1 MISRQIALF
10 EKTGAHNTPDCV
22 EIIKKAVSQ
31 GMSKHVVAAS
41 TSGRNAEAFFN
52 ALKGTDANLVIVTH
66 SANFKEENHDEF
78 DEKVRKLL
86 RENNIPVYTGTILTH
101 SLEKSVMEK
110 FGGNTTATIIAGTL
124 RRFGEGA
131 KVCIEIVME
140 ACDAGLIP
148 EGAEI
153 LATAGT
159 GHGSD
164 TVMLI
169 KSRPSKRFLDLEVL
183 EILAMPRGR

>member
-1 MISRQIALF
+1 MILKQIAMF
-10 EKTGAHNTPDCV
+10 EKPGEHNTQDC
-22 EIIKKAVSQ
+22 IGILKNAVSL
-31 GMSKHVVAAS
+31 GLSKHVVVAS
-41 TSGRNAEAFFN
+41 TSGRNAEAFFG
-52 ALKGTDANLVIVTH
+52 ALKGMDANLVIVTH
-66 SANFKEENHDEF
+66 CANFKEENHDEF
-78 DEKVRKLL
+78 SPAVRQMLKD
-86 RENNIPVYTGTILTH
+86 NGVPVYTGTILTS
-101 SLEKSVMEK
+101 SLEKSVMDK
-110 FGGNTTATIIAGTL
+110 FGGSSTGALIAGCL

-148 EGAEI
+148 EGAAV
-153 LATAGT
+153 LASAGT

-169 KSRPSKRFLDLEVL
+169 KSRPSRRFLDLEVL

>member
-1 MISRQIALF
+1 MAIKEIVYF
-10 EKTGAHNTPDCV
+10 EKPGEHNTSECV
-22 EIIKKAVSQ
+22 RIVKLAFADKAS
-31 GMSKHVVAAS
+31 GYVVAAS
-41 TSGRNAEAFFN
+41 TSGKNAEAFFK
-52 ALKGTDANLVIVTH
+52 ALEGSGSKLVIVTH
-66 SANFKEENHDEF
+66 SANFNKENHDEF
-78 DEKVRKLL
+78 DAGI
-86 RENNIPVYTGTILTH
+86 REMLKNNNVPVYTGTILTH
-101 SLEKSVMEK
+101 SLEKSIMDK
-110 FGGNTTATIIAGTL
+110 FGGNTTGAIIAGCL

-148 EGAEI
+148 EGAEV
-153 LATAGT
+153 LAAAGT
-159 GHGSD
+159 GHGTD

>member
-1 MISRQIALF
+1 MIFRQIALF
-10 EKTGAHNTPDCV
+10 EKTGEHNTPDCV
-22 EIIKKAVSQ
+22 EILKKAVSQ
-31 GMSKHVVAAS
+31 GISKHVVVAS

-52 ALKGTDANLVIVTH
+52 ALKGADINLVIVTH

-78 DEKVRKLL
+78 DAGLRQMLKENKV
-86 RENNIPVYTGTILTH
+86 PVYTGTILTH
-101 SLEKSVMEK
+101 SIEKSIMEN
-110 FGGNTTATIIAGTL
+110 FGGNTTGMIIAGTL

-140 ACDAGLIP
+140 ACDGGLIP
-148 EGAEI
+148 EGI
-153 LATAGT
+153 DVLAVAGT

>member
-1 MISRQIALF
+1 MNFRQVAIF
-10 EKTGAHNTPDCV
+10 EKPGEHNSSGCV
-22 EIIKKAVSQ
+22 EIIKKAVSE
-31 GMSKHVVAAS
+31 GLSKHVVIAS

-52 ALKGTDANLVIVTH
+52 ALKGTGPNLVIVTH

-78 DEKVRKLL
+78 DPRVRQMLK
-86 RENNIPVYTGTILTH
+86 ENSVPVYTGTILTH
-101 SLEKSVMEK
+101 SLEKSVMDK
-110 FGGNTTATIIAGTL
+110 FGGNTTAMIIAGTL

-140 ACDAGLIP
+140 ACDAGLVP
-148 EGAEI
+148 EGAEV
-153 LATAGT
+153 LAAAGS

-169 KSRPSKRFLDLEVL
+169 KARPSKRFLDLEVL

>member
-1 MISRQIALF
+1 MIFRQIALF
-10 EKTGAHNTPDCV
+10 EKTGEHNTPDCV
-22 EIIKKAVSQ
+22 EILKKAVSQ
-31 GMSKHVVAAS
+31 GLSKHVVVAS
-41 TSGRNAEAFFN
+41 TSGRNAQAFFN
-52 ALKGTDANLVIVTH
+52 ALKGADVNLVIVTH

-78 DEKVRKLL
+78 DEATRKLL
-86 RENNIPVYTGTILTH
+86 RENNVPVYTGTILTH

-110 FGGNTTATIIAGTL
+110 FGGNTTAMIIAGTL

-148 EGAEI
+148 EGAEV
-153 LATAGT
+153 LAVAGT

>member
-1 MISRQIALF
+1 MIFRQIALF
-10 EKTGAHNTPDCV
+10 EKTGELNTPDCV
-22 EIIKKAVSQ
+22 DILMKAVSL
-31 GMSKHVVAAS
+31 GISKHVVVAS
-41 TSGRNAEAFFN
+41 TTGRNAEAFFN
-52 ALKGTDANLVIVTH
+52 ALKGADINLVIVTH

-78 DEKVRKLL
+78 DAGLRQMLKENKV
-86 RENNIPVYTGTILTH
+86 PVYTGTILTH
-101 SLEKSVMEK
+101 SIEKSIMEN
-110 FGGNTTATIIAGTL
+110 FGGNTTGMIIAGTL

-140 ACDAGLIP
+140 ACDGGLIP
-148 EGAEI
+148 EGI
-153 LATAGT
+153 DVLAVAGT

>member
-1 MISRQIALF
+1 MIFRQVALF
-10 EKTGAHNTPDCV
+10 EKPGEHNTPGCV
-22 EIIKKAVSQ
+22 EILKKAISQ
-31 GMSKHVVAAS
+31 GLSKHVVVAS

-52 ALKGTDANLVIVTH
+52 ALKGTDSNLIIVTH

-78 DEKVRKLL
+78 DSRVRQMLKENKV
-86 RENNIPVYTGTILTH
+86 PVYTGTILTH
-101 SLEKSVMEK
+101 SIEKSVMEK
-110 FGGNTTATIIAGTL
+110 FGGNTTAMIIAGTL

-140 ACDAGLIP
+140 ACDAGLVP
-148 EGAEI
+148 EGAEV
-153 LATAGT
+153 LAVAGS

-169 KSRPSKRFLDLEVL
+169 KARPSKRFLDLEVL

>member
-1 MISRQIALF
+1 MILKQIALF
-10 EKTGAHNTPDCV
+10 EKPGEHNTNDCV
-22 EIIKKAVSQ
+22 EILKKAVSN
-31 GMSKHVVAAS
+31 GISKHVVVAS
-41 TSGRNAEAFFN
+41 TSGRNAEAFFI
-52 ALKGTDANLVIVTH
+52 ALRESRVNLCIVTH

-78 DEKVRKLL
+78 DPRIRQMLKDSSV
-86 RENNIPVYTGTILTH
+86 PVYTGTILTH
-101 SLEKSVMEK
+101 SLEKSIMDK
-110 FGGNTTATIIAGTL
+110 FGGNSTGALIAGCL

-140 ACDAGLIP
+140 ACDGGLIP
-148 EGAEI
+148 EGAEV

-159 GHGSD
+159 GYGSD

-169 KSRPSKRFLDLEVL
+169 KARPSKRFLDLEVL

>member
-1 MISRQIALF
+1 MILKQIALF
-10 EKTGAHNTPDCV
+10 EKPGEHNTQDC
-22 EIIKKAVSQ
+22 IGILKNAVSQ
-31 GMSKHVVAAS
+31 GLSKHVVVAS
-41 TSGRNAEAFFN
+41 TSGRNAEAFFD
-52 ALKGTDANLVIVTH
+52 ALKGMDAGLVIVTH
-66 SANFKEENHDEF
+66 CANFKEENHDEF
-78 DEKVRKLL
+78 SPAVRQLL
-86 RENNIPVYTGTILTH
+86 KENSVHVYTGTILTS
-101 SLEKSVMEK
+101 SLEKSVMDK
-110 FGGNTTATIIAGTL
+110 FGGSSTGALIAGCL

-148 EGAEI
+148 EGAEV

-169 KSRPSKRFLDLEVL
+169 KSRPSRRFLDLEVL

>member
-1 MISRQIALF
+1 MVYRQVALF
-10 EKTGAHNTPDCV
+10 EKPGEHNTTGCV
-22 EIIKKAVSQ
+22 EILKKAVSQ
-31 GMSKHVVAAS
+31 GISKDVVVAS
-41 TSGRNAEAFFN
+41 TSGRNADTFFK
-52 ALKGTDANLVIVTH
+52 ALKGTDSNLVIVTH
-66 SANFKEENHDEF
+66 SANFKEENRDEF
-78 DEKVRKLL
+78 DPRVRQMLK
-86 RENNIPVYTGTILTH
+86 ENSVPVYTGTILTH

-110 FGGNTTATIIAGTL
+110 FGGNTTGMIIAGTL

-140 ACDAGLIP
+140 ACDAGLVP
-148 EGAEI
+148 EGAEV
-153 LATAGT
+153 LAAAGT

>member
-1 MISRQIALF
+1 MIIKQTALF
-10 EKTGAHNTPDCV
+10 EKPGEHNTKDCLA
-22 EIIKKAVSQ
+22 ILKNAVSQ
-31 GMSKHVVAAS
+31 GLSRHVVVAS
-41 TSGRNAEAFFN
+41 TSGRNAKAFFE
-52 ALKGTDANLVIVTH
+52 ALKGADAGLIIVTH
-66 SANFKEENHDEF
+66 CANFKEENHDEF
-78 DEKVRKLL
+78 DPRVRRMLK
-86 RENNIPVYTGTILTH
+86 ENGVPVYTGTILTS
-101 SLEKSVMEK
+101 SLEKSVMDK
-110 FGGNTTATIIAGTL
+110 FGGSSTGALIAGCL

-148 EGAEI
+148 EGAEV
-153 LATAGT
+153 LAAAGT

-169 KSRPSKRFLDLEVL
+169 KSRPSRRFLDLEVL

>member
-1 MISRQIALF
+1 
-10 EKTGAHNTPDCV
+10 
-22 EIIKKAVSQ
+22 
-31 GMSKHVVAAS
+31 
-41 TSGRNAEAFFN
+41 
-52 ALKGTDANLVIVTH
+52 
-66 SANFKEENHDEF
+66 
-78 DEKVRKLL
+78 
-86 RENNIPVYTGTILTH
+86 
-101 SLEKSVMEK
+101 MEK
-110 FGGNTTATIIAGTL
+110 FGGNTTAMIIAGTL

-140 ACDAGLIP
+140 ACDGGLVP
-148 EGAEI
+148 EGAEV
-153 LATAGT
+153 LAVAGL